1 MTQREGKRARAPSQI
16 TYLYN
21 SCHRFSPEW
30 NSIESLFRWIKHYF
44 MPAFMASYTGPTA
57 AADCAK
63 AGCDALT
70 LRQARGFFRGCGYTL
85 PAEQNEGEE
94 EEEEEEEIFLLMTL
108 FLLLRNRSK

>member
-1 MTQREGKRARAPSQI
+1 VTQREGKRARAPSQI

-30 NSIESLFRWIKHYF
+30 NPIESLFRWIKHYF

-70 LRQARGFFRGCGYTL
+70 SRQW
-85 PAEQNEGEE
+85 
-94 EEEEEEEIFLLMTL
+94 IFPRMWLH
-108 FLLLRNRSK
+108 FVG